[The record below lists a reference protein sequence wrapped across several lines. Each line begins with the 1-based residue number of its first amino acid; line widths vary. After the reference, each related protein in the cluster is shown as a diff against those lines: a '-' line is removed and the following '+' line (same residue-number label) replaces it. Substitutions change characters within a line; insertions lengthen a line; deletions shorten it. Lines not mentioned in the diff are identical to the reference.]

1 MSKPTLFEDLR
12 QEVDVE
18 PGRSPFFYRKAFR
31 RLSKRY
37 AADPQ
42 RLIRDEMR
50 DRTSD
55 DPDDNMIR
63 RFPKQ
68 GHLFMFEYS
77 SEKDNISVFDP
88 FPLVFVIKVEGS
100 SFLGCNLHY
109 IHPLKRRI
117 VVENLRRNKLTLPYN
132 SVSKYNISQIKG
144 LLLDVARSEWT
155 SASNLPIEDF
165 VSIKDGKSRSINIT
179 DVWKN
184 NNRSFRKMLRGALI
198 YKGYGTNDEDFK
210 G

>member
-132 SVSKYNISQIKG
+132 SISKYNISQVRG
-144 LLLDVARSEWT
+144 LFLDIAIEEWT
-155 SASNLPIEDF
+155 TASTLPIEDF
-165 VSIKDGKSRSINIT
+165 VEIRDGKPRSVNAR
-179 DVWKN
+179 DVWKK
-184 NNRSFRKMLRGALI
+184 NNRSFRDMLRGARI
-198 YKGYGTNDEDFK
+198 YKGYGKNDKDFR
-210 G
+210 

>member
-18 PGRSPFFYRKAFR
+18 PGRSPFFFEKAFR

-55 DPDDNMIR
+55 NPDDNMIR

-77 SEKDNISVFDP
+77 SEKDNVSVFDP
-88 FPLVFVIKVEGS
+88 FPLVFVISVDGS
-100 SFLGCNLHY
+100 SFLGCNLFTF
-109 IHPLKRRI
+109 IH
-117 VVENLRRNKLTLPYN
+117 
-132 SVSKYNISQIKG
+132 
-144 LLLDVARSEWT
+144 
-155 SASNLPIEDF
+155 
-165 VSIKDGKSRSINIT
+165 
-179 DVWKN
+179 
-184 NNRSFRKMLRGALI
+184 
-198 YKGYGTNDEDFK
+198 
-210 G
+210 

>member
-55 DPDDNMIR
+55 NPDDNMIR

-77 SEKDNISVFDP
+77 SEKIMYQYLIHS
-88 FPLVFVIKVEGS
+88 LVFVISVDGS
-100 SFLGCNLHY
+100 FFWIQLHY
-109 IHPLKRRI
+109 VHPLK
-117 VVENLRRNKLTLPYN
+117 EK
-132 SVSKYNISQIKG
+132 
-144 LLLDVARSEWT
+144 
-155 SASNLPIEDF
+155 
-165 VSIKDGKSRSINIT
+165 
-179 DVWKN
+179 
-184 NNRSFRKMLRGALI
+184 
-198 YKGYGTNDEDFK
+198 
-210 G
+210 